1 MIKLLLKT
9 IKTNSMCKL
18 RKRDFKIRD
27 KGYNLLQEMTIVQS
41 NKYFN
46 HITQQVKDKLKVL
59 LTLISKLKEVI

>member
-27 KGYNLLQEMTIVQS
+27 KGYNLLQEMNIVQS